1 MTCYT
6 WQELWVCDLDTAY
19 VWVFGLKTSLASRH
33 GNRVRK
39 SAFHCWIWAQSKLP
53 NQGERASA
61 LHLLCACDELDHE
74 IMNCEAWKNSCLIIR
89 EFLSW
94 LWAINFTWAKWFI
107 SLVGNHHAANLYWI
121 WALEHR
127 LRLVEN
133 ESSRYG
139 LSELNKGSYVSHNKW
154 CNWCTCCRSINA
166 KYGDQKQPVTNQF
179 AFEIHFWAQYVIET
193 SIETRDVFS
202 LLALFLLLTWVA
214 PCEEIRVLAPTCA

>member
-1 MTCYT
+1 MQHICSPHELETRQKKWCNSFLRICHKDYLRWICPWNMTCYT

-127 LRLVEN
+127 LRLLKKDILEFKI
-133 ESSRYG
+133 R
-139 LSELNKGSYVSHNKW
+139 
-154 CNWCTCCRSINA
+154 TI
-166 KYGDQKQPVTNQF
+166 
-179 AFEIHFWAQYVIET
+179 WAE
-193 SIETRDVFS
+193 
-202 LLALFLLLTWVA
+202 
-214 PCEEIRVLAPTCA
+214 